1 MEYVVIVRQKR
12 NTKKRNKMDYNFNL
26 EDGFLVVS
34 LSGDLIGEENGPEII
49 TELENFNADGNLKVI
64 INISDVRYINSSGI
78 GVLITLLTK
87 VRNKGGELCLIN
99 PSDSVQ
105 KLLIITKLQ
114 AIFKVYSTNSE
125 AKTNL
130 QA

>member
-1 MEYVVIVRQKR
+1 
-12 NTKKRNKMDYNFNL
+12 MDYNFNL
-26 EDGFLVVS
+26 EDDFLVLS
-34 LSGDLIGEENGPEII
+34 ISGDLIGEENGPEII
-49 TELENFNADGNLKVI
+49 SELENFNGNGNLNVI

-99 PSDSVQ
+99 PSVSVQ

-114 AIFKVYSTNSE
+114 AIFKVFDTISE

>member
-49 TELENFNADGNLKVI
+49 AELETFNADGNLKVI

-99 PSDSVQ
+99 PSESVQ

-114 AIFKVYSTNSE
+114 AIFKVFSTISE